1 MCRYDQS
8 EARRPELIVIQDNE
22 THQMLSRGYYT
33 ANTRTAFS
41 ENLSKITERK
51 HLDIWREK
59 SLTLG
64 LTEVMTHVT
73 CGYDTLSLWVM

>member
-33 ANTRTAFS
+33 ANTRSAFS

-51 HLDIWREK
+51 HLETE
-59 SLTLG
+59 SLTPG